1 MVEVVVPKDIMA
13 FKTTLVGPFTTRQT
27 VCGVICAAV
36 EYAAF
41 SFVKFFGI
49 NLSMDTMIGLGV
61 VLAVPILAFCFIEPC
76 NMPLEKYLKNAFVL
90 GYLAPKVRVYETVNL
105 FDEIDPTEE
114 QKKKKKQT
122 KYSPK
127 ELKIH
132 PDYIMYE

>member
-13 FKTTLVGPFTTRQT
+13 FKTTLIGPFTTRQT

-41 SFVKFFGI
+41 KLVNFLGI
-49 NLSMDTMIGLGV
+49 SLSMDTMIGLGV
-61 VLAVPILAFCFIEPC
+61 FLAVPILAFCFVEPC

-105 FDEIDPTEE
+105 FDEIKDPDEKKGKE
-114 QKKKKKQT
+114 KQKKFSQ
-122 KYSPK
+122 K
-127 ELKIH
+127 ELKMH